1 MFAAAAA
8 ATRARVRV
16 SSLRNLLHSCPML
29 FINQPYRSNLKP
41 CVLLWLRFYVVDFA
55 RPFFSPFSAFLP
67 GISVFLSIANKPRRI
82 SRNKNRSAIAR
93 NSFKFMPFYVFFTF
107 ANRFA
112 HKGSPPPPPCFFA
125 VTPFASFSRVFVR
138 LIQLTLPRTDAS
150 ELVLH
155 KHKREIS
162 RYCTTELSSQAGG
175 HTTHIKLFFS
185 SQPTSSS
192 IMCNTEATSRG

>member
-1 MFAAAAA
+1 M
-8 ATRARVRV
+8 RALSFRLFLPFCPGYRFSFPSQTNREEFHGTKTEVQSHV
-16 SSLRNLLHSCPML
+16 IPSSLC
-29 FINQPYRSNLKP
+29 
-41 CVLLWLRFYVVDFA
+41 
-55 RPFFSPFSAFLP
+55 
-67 GISVFLSIANKPRRI
+67 
-82 SRNKNRSAIAR
+82 
-93 NSFKFMPFYVFFTF
+93 PFYVFFTF

-112 HKGSPPPPPCFFA
+112 HKGSPPPPPPCFFA